1 MDELVKTVEDS
12 WNVHEGERADFQGSD
27 DDLRSRFEEYLCA
40 FLSSIKYSDFIKRS
54 AKPQPEA
61 AGQPAEQTP
70 LVNFS
75 EAFTAAFRTSPAYD
89 AWQSCTDDTIFDL
102 CEPRHP
108 MDGKVNTVSDIGIRL
123 AEGLHDLRLDEQL
136 APTREA
142 LSSAFATGSASL
154 FRAFDGVR
162 SEVNARL
169 EAERQRRA
177 AAVAASSPPVP
188 PKELELKDS
197 SSRRASTASGM
208 STSSTSSVP
217 KSSPSMTPLTSPS
230 AQAVDVRATLGS
242 FGASVGSFFSSRVT
256 TARPQPERRSSG
268 LRPMSLVGGRASP
281 QKKNFQQ

>member
-1 MDELVKTVEDS
+1 MDELVTTVEDT
-12 WNVHEGERADFQGSD
+12 WNQHEGERPDFLGSD

-40 FLSSIKYSDFIKRS
+40 FLSSIKYSDFLKRS

-61 AGQPAEQTP
+61 AGQPSEPNP
-70 LVNFS
+70 LVHFS
-75 EAFTAAFRTSPAYD
+75 EAFTASFRTSPAYD

-108 MDGKVNTVSDIGIRL
+108 MEGKVNAVSDIGIRL

-177 AAVAASSPPVP
+177 AAAAAGAPSVP
-188 PKELELKDS
+188 PKELELKDV
-197 SSRRASTASGM
+197 SSRRASAASGVSSSSASSQKPA
-208 STSSTSSVP
+208 STP
-217 KSSPSMTPLTSPS
+217 PAP
-230 AQAVDVRATLGS
+230 DVRGTLGS
-242 FGASVGSFFSSRVT
+242 IGASVGSFFSSRVSP
-256 TARPQPERRSSG
+256 ARPPVERRTSG
-268 LRPMSLVGGRASP
+268 LRPMSLVAGRASP
-281 QKKNFQQ
+281 QKGQRDV